1 MEASIWDQI
10 LSRIETKVNRHS
22 FYTWFKPTSL
32 VWIPVAPSASVCR
45 TSSSRTGWASTI
57 RWCCPRRS
65 AKSSA
70 QTPPWSSSRKG
81 WPLLKSRAPV
91 TVEVKPPETDAR
103 PAPAGRPGSL
113 NERYTFD
120 TFIVGPSNQF
130 AHAAC
135 RAVAE
140 APSRSYN
147 PLFIYG
153 GVGLGKT
160 HLMHAIG
167 RYVLQHD
174 PLSSSPTSRRNAS

>member
-32 VWIPVAPSASVCR
+32 VVDSGGSISIRVPNQLFKDWLGKHYSMVLSEALGEVHRSDTSLVFLPEGVAAPEETRPS
-45 TSSSRTGWASTI
+45 
-57 RWCCPRRS
+57 
-65 AKSSA
+65 
-70 QTPPWSSSRKG
+70 
-81 WPLLKSRAPV
+81 V
-91 TVEVKPPETDAR
+91 TVEVKPPETPR
-103 PAPAGRPGSL
+103 PAAPAGRPGNL

-140 APSRSYN
+140 APSRE
-147 PLFIYG
+147 G
-153 GVGLGKT
+153 
-160 HLMHAIG
+160 
-167 RYVLQHD
+167 
-174 PLSSSPTSRRNAS
+174 